1 MIARLQAD
9 DFLDRDQE
17 EVEALKCQ
25 LLLEK
30 WDMKIGVQRR
40 NQRSIISLLSC
51 EKPSPNEASAR
62 GIAMI

>member
-1 MIARLQAD
+1 MD
-9 DFLDRDQE
+9 KDQE
-17 EVEALKCQ
+17 EIEALKCQ

-40 NQRSIISLLSC
+40 NQRLIISLLSC
-51 EKPSPNEASAR
+51 EKPTPSEASAR

>member
-1 MIARLQAD
+1 
-9 DFLDRDQE
+9 LDIDQE
-17 EVEALKCQ
+17 EIEAMKCQ